1 MSKNKSEIPEE
12 KKLMAY
18 VNIVP
23 SWDMLSKC
31 CCTLCQQLE
40 FFNFFGVL
48 GLKSHS
54 LDLTGKA
61 EIEI

>member
-1 MSKNKSEIPEE
+1 
-12 KKLMAY
+12 MAY